1 VIALVFETWRE
12 TGAGTGGAT
21 PAERLDARPT
31 LSGVA
36 RRSRAATGT
45 KSKLGF
51 NTGKGRFR
59 DIESTI
65 FNGDDLDIP
74 TVVRKHISF

>member
-1 VIALVFETWRE
+1 V
-12 TGAGTGGAT
+12 
-21 PAERLDARPT
+21 
-31 LSGVA
+31 S
-36 RRSRAATGT
+36 RRSRATTGT

-65 FNGDDLDIP
+65 FNGEDLDIP